1 MEYLCLPNAICVYA
15 CAYYKPFTLW
25 QIGLS
30 ITVDGCIIEFNIKP
44 CKSLSLA
51 GLVYELLVVS
61 LNWVASLG
69 LLGLRKIPLQ
79 ARGLKVLECNPRR
92 DCRTKKRANTQKS
105 SIRLIDIDNWWQS
118 IGGSGCAL
126 KLMETFRTGA
136 TLWQQTLNSSCH
148 SAA

>member
-1 MEYLCLPNAICVYA
+1 MHAPITNLSPYDRSALVSRSTDVSSSSISSPARVCLWPAL
-15 CAYYKPFTLW
+15 FMSFLW
-25 QIGLS
+25 YW
-30 ITVDGCIIEFNIKP
+30 
-44 CKSLSLA
+44 A
-51 GLVYELLVVS
+51 